1 MERFHAVGQ
10 GWESLAEDGEREVLL
25 HLLGEVN
32 AVLAEEADASV
43 PGGAEVAM
51 LREVLLPEA
60 SEDPLVAI
68 DLSAMTRPV
77 VQQRKR
83 ERLLRVYTELAAP
96 SGQGGAVR
104 VAWGAEEDWLG
115 ALTDLRLTLGWRLGI
130 TSAEEA
136 DRVVQQAQEDPVALA
151 YEVLGWWQE
160 SLLAAVM
167 ASAADA

>member
-10 GWESLAEDGEREVLL
+10 GWESLLEDGEREVLL
-25 HLLGEVN
+25 HLIGEVN

-77 VQQRKR
+77 IEKRKR
-83 ERLLRVYTELAAP
+83 ERLRRLFTELAAP

-104 VAWGAEEDWLG
+104 VEQGAEEDWL
-115 ALTDLRLTLGWRLGI
+115 ATLTDLRLTLSWRLGI
-130 TSAEEA
+130 RDAQDAE
-136 DRVVQQAQEDPVALA
+136 RVHLQALTDPVARA
-151 YEVLGWWQE
+151 YEALGWWQE
-160 SLLAAVM
+160 SLLAALLDPLG
-167 ASAADA
+167 DA